1 MNGMK
6 FDKGKSRVDL
16 IDPRFLLE
24 LGEVLGFGAEKY
36 EENSWQGVAIATPE
50 CYRAAALRHMC
61 QYNSGEKVDKE
72 SGKSHLVHA
81 ACNLMFL
88 YWSDNNEVR
97 SESDSS
103 LGDAES
109 GNSSC

>member
-36 EENSWQGVAIATPE
+36 GENNWQAIEPKR
-50 CYRAAALRHMC
+50 YKAAALRHMC
-61 QYNSGEKVDKE
+61 QYCAGEKVDKE

-88 YWSDNNEVR
+88 YWSDMNEIR

-109 GNSSC
+109 SNCRG

>member
-6 FDKGKSRVDL
+6 FDQGKPRVDL

-36 EENSWQGVAIATPE
+36 EENSWQGIAAATPE
-50 CYRAAALRHMC
+50 RYQAAALRHLY
-61 QYNSGEKVDKE
+61 QYGTGEKIDKE

-88 YWSDNNEVR
+88 YWSDQNEVR

-103 LGDAES
+103 LGDA
-109 GNSSC
+109 